1 MGKRVFGILMALLV
15 AVSVI
20 NLPVEAAVKYKI
32 TYELNGGTNNANN
45 PATYTGA
52 KTIIL
57 KEPTRKGY
65 SFVGWFKD
73 QKLTKSITE
82 IKKGSTGNK
91 KVYAKWSPNRYTIAF
106 NGNGA
111 TSGTM
116 TSQTKLKY
124 GKKYQLSANTF
135 KKKGAT
141 FLGWNTKA
149 DGTGKA
155 YANKETVKNLTYKNG
170 KKVTLYAQWLRKI
183 DQSEYKI
190 KQNDGKDDT
199 KKINDALREAGE
211 IAAEKGGKVRVTLAA
226 GTYNVTIDDNS
237 TFAILMRSNVELR
250 LADGAIIKVKKKSC
264 KQCCG
269 AICFFNVKNSTITG
283 GKLVCGNP
291 TSNEDIYGIWVKQS
305 KDVTIQKMEISG
317 AHSDGIYLS
326 PQQLYGGG
334 SVGNN
339 GITISKCKIHD
350 NARNNI
356 GIVDADN
363 VTIKGCNLYNTGERA
378 PSACVCI
385 EPNHDIS
392 GDKKCKDILIKDTT
406 MNTGRPGD
414 SWEYRTLHIYKRP
427 EAPREIIAENVR
439 VESST
444 LNGYYSNVSG
454 GKNIIVSRTSV
465 INGNNTGLVWGD

>member
-15 AVSVI
+15 AVSI
-20 NLPVEAAVKYKI
+20 IDLPVEAAVKYKI
-32 TYELNGGTNNANN
+32 TYELNGGTNNAKN
-45 PATYTGA
+45 PSTYTGA

-65 SFVGWFKD
+65 SFIGWFKD
-73 QKLTKSITE
+73 QKLTKSITN
-82 IKKGSTGNK
+82 IKKGSTGK
-91 KVYAKWSPNRYTIAF
+91 KKFYAKWTPNRYTIVY

-199 KKINDALREAGE
+199 KKINDALLEAMD
-211 IAAEKGGKVRVTLAA
+211 IAAEKGGRVRVTLAA
-226 GTYNVTIDDNS
+226 GTYNVTIQENA
-237 TFAILMRSNVELR
+237 TCAIMMRSNVELK
-250 LADGAIIKVKKKSC
+250 LDKGAIIKVKNKGVGTD
-264 KQCCG
+264 CG
-269 AICFFNVKNSTITG
+269 VVGFFNVRNSTITG
-283 GKLVCGNP
+283 GKLLCANP
-291 TSNEDIYGIWVKQS
+291 SSPADIYGVWVKSS
-305 KDVTIQKMEISG
+305 KNVTIQNMEICG
-317 AHSDGIYLS
+317 AQCDGIYLS
-326 PQQLYGGG
+326 PQQTQGA
-334 SVGNN
+334 SIGNK

-350 NARNNI
+350 NARSNI
-356 GIVDADN
+356 SIVDADS
-363 VTIKGCNLYNTGERA
+363 VTIKGCNIYNSGERQ
-378 PSACVCI
+378 PSAGICI
-385 EPNHDIS
+385 EPNQDIS
-392 GDKKCKDILIKDTT
+392 GDKKCKDIVIQNTT
-406 MNTGRPGD
+406 IRTGRSGSD
-414 SWEYRTLHIYKRP
+414 WRYRTFYTYYNEYNGPDPGHVV
-427 EAPREIIAENVR
+427 AENV
-439 VESST
+439 SIT
-444 LNGYYSNVSG
+444 GCKFYGYYGNYN
-454 GKNIIVSRTSV
+454 GKNVKVSSDTIID
-465 INGNNTGLVWGD
+465 GNADGL